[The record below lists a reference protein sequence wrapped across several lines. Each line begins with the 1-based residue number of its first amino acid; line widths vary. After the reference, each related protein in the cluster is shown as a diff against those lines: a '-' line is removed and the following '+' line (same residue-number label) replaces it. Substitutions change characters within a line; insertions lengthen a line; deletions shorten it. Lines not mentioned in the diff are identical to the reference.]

1 MEREMVV
8 VGQKRETVA
17 EGRRLESARLL
28 FKSPLQPGVSLVL
41 VPRERKGGQQLF
53 FWGGFSPFSGTLV
66 PPPPPPPPEMG
77 GAASRREKSGV
88 LWSQREGP
96 AACRR
101 RKGLAF

>member
-41 VPRERKGGQQLF
+41 VPRERKGGQQLCICV
-53 FWGGFSPFSGTLV
+53 GFSPFSGKMES
-66 PPPPPPPPEMG
+66 PPPPPPP
-77 GAASRREKSGV
+77 RRWEGRPQEEKSQGFFG
-88 LWSQREGP
+88 LKGRG
-96 AACRR
+96 RR
-101 RKGLAF
+101 LAGGERV

>member
-41 VPRERKGGQQLF
+41 VPRERKGGQQLCICV
-53 FWGGFSPFSGTLV
+53 GFSPFSGKMES
-66 PPPPPPPPEMG
+66 PPPPPPAMG

>member
-41 VPRERKGGQQLF
+41 VPRERKGGPQLC
-53 FWGGFSPFSGTLV
+53 FWGGFSPFSGKRER
-66 PPPPPPPPEMG
+66 PPPPPPEMG